1 MNFSVIDSHSRLT
14 RDSDFASSWSRK
26 EAMTDLTS
34 KGSLEL
40 NPVAVVELVE
50 AAKSDGTVPDM
61 TP

>member
-1 MNFSVIDSHSRLT
+1 
-14 RDSDFASSWSRK
+14 
-26 EAMTDLTS
+26 MTDLTS

-40 NPVAVVELVE
+40 NPVAVAELVE